1 VQGLVQPFKYSRD
14 RRLEYFNQ
22 AVLFVWCYYMYIF
35 TDFVPDA
42 AVRYTMGY
50 HLIVLVSFCILVNL
64 TVINM
69 GTPYRIK
76 KKFYKKCK
84 KYWVFFKEAIQGLF
98 SKKRLKPGPGS
109 HYDRTGTDAAFLAE
123 NRYPISM
130 DINELR

>member
-1 VQGLVQPFKYSRD
+1 MQGLVQPFKYSRD

-76 KKFYKKCK
+76 KKF
-84 KYWVFFKEAIQGLF
+84 
-98 SKKRLKPGPGS
+98 
-109 HYDRTGTDAAFLAE
+109 
-123 NRYPISM
+123 
-130 DINELR
+130 